1 MEFGGSRAFAAEEK
15 RQGAGGRRSNP
26 RDARSCADLCKLR
39 LRQANAK
46 MHALLGR
53 LLPMARDRDE
63 RMQLAAAQLI
73 ATLTNT
79 RGLSA
84 TW

>member
-1 MEFGGSRAFAAEEK
+1 MQAVHEF
-15 RQGAGGRRSNP
+15 
-26 RDARSCADLCKLR
+26 
-39 LRQANAK
+39 
-46 MHALLGR
+46 ALLGR

-73 ATLTNT
+73 TTLTSST
-79 RGLSA
+79 GGLSA